1 MNAKIKLLG
10 EKIRKILDIVLEFLK
25 NTGEKIQ
32 DTHPFVQIVS
42 FLTCFGILFV
52 LFISILFTPHLR
64 RSVFYFQDAENGKIR
79 SEIRYLPTAK
89 GRDAKVALFAS
100 EVLLG
105 PETPSL
111 KPLFNPGTKIVDCFV
126 RKGAAYINLS
136 SSALLPGASVTDSRT
151 ASKLFKKNVCTN
163 FGSLDKIYLYVDGIE
178 VYSENPY
185 ADASEK
191 NKKR

>member
-10 EKIRKILDIVLEFLK
+10 EKIRIISDIVWEFLK

-32 DTHPFVQIVS
+32 DTHPVVQIAS
-42 FLTCFGILFV
+42 FLVCLGILFV
-52 LFISILFTPHLR
+52 LFLSIIFTPHMR

-79 SEIRYLPTAK
+79 SEIRYLPNVK
-89 GRDAKVALFAS
+89 GKDGKITLFAS
-100 EVLLG
+100 EALLG
-105 PETPSL
+105 PETPLL

-126 RKGAAYINLS
+126 RKGSAYINLS
-136 SSALLPGASVTDSRT
+136 SAALLPGTGVTDSRT
-151 ASKLFKKNVCTN
+151 ASTLFKKNVCTN
-163 FGSLDKIYLYVDGIE
+163 FGSVDKIYLYVDGIE
-178 VYSENPY
+178 VYGENPY

>member
-10 EKIRKILDIVLEFLK
+10 EKIRNILDIIWVFLK

-42 FLTCFGILFV
+42 FLVCFGILFV
-52 LFISILFTPHLR
+52 IFLSIMFTPHVR
-64 RSVFYFQDAENGKIR
+64 RSVFYFQDAEKGKVR
-79 SEIRYLPTAK
+79 SEIRYLPKA
-89 GRDAKVALFAS
+89 RDRDGKLAQFAS

-105 PETPSL
+105 PETPSF
-111 KPLFNPGTKIVDCFV
+111 KALFNPGTKLVDCFA
-126 RKGAAYINLS
+126 RKHSAYINLS
-136 SSALLPGASVTDSRT
+136 PEALLPGTSVTDSKD
-151 ASKLFKKNVCTN
+151 ACELFKKNVCTN
-163 FGSLDKIYLYVDGIE
+163 FGSIDKIYLYVDGIE

-185 ADASEK
+185 ADAIEK